1 MRFASFVLITMSVF
15 VDAKLRRFNHG
26 RDLSPKDA
34 GIYHTEAFE
43 KLGKIFKKR
52 MPKNDIE
59 LILDVSEVLS
69 TYKPAND
76 DTYNPYKTALE
87 SIHAIR
93 NTNPK
98 INFPNNFDK
107 NLQNSI
113 ENSLLHVNKVSEDNV
128 DAIVNQLATIH
139 DDLDDMD
146 FYGNNQVYKTIAT
159 AGVSIAIESTKLW
172 HAAAYDSDHDFH
184 EIVTKTAHRKLQTAT
199 PNPEVYPTT
208 LPTFWVGGIIA
219 ADIVGFVEGA
229 LLSINSNATLL
240 FLPID
245 LVGKALYRSISF
257 SAGAA
262 LDASPPETNS
272 TR

>member
-1 MRFASFVLITMSVF
+1 M
-15 VDAKLRRFNHG
+15 
-26 RDLSPKDA
+26 PKD
-34 GIYHTEAFE
+34 
-43 KLGKIFKKR
+43 
-52 MPKNDIE
+52 DIE

-69 TYKPAND
+69 SYKPAND

-93 NTNPK
+93 STNPK
-98 INFPNNFDK
+98 IHFPKNFDN

-113 ENSLLHVNKVSEDNV
+113 DKSLLYVRKLKEDNV
-128 DAIVNQLATIH
+128 DEIVNQLTSIH
-139 DDLDDMD
+139 DDVDDLN
-146 FYGNNQVYKTIAT
+146 FNGNNAVYKTITT

-172 HAAAYDSDHDFH
+172 HAAAYDNAHDFH
-184 EIVTKTAHRKLQTAT
+184 EIVTKSAHRNLQTAT
-199 PNPEVYPTT
+199 PNPEVYPTE

-219 ADIVGFVEGA
+219 ADIVGFIEGA
-229 LLSINSNATLL
+229 LLSLNSNATLL

-245 LVGKALYRSISF
+245 LVGKSLYRSISF

-262 LDASPPETNS
+262 LNATPPESDS